1 LEFPLVGGPRRP
13 EIERVR
19 EASGHSLANPSR
31 AEDALAFAI
40 AQASAAGQWVVVAQ
54 LAEELKARRLGR
66 G

>member
-1 LEFPLVGGPRRP
+1 
-13 EIERVR
+13 VR
-19 EASGHSLANPSR
+19 EAAGHSLANPSR
-31 AEDALAFAI
+31 VEDSLAFAI

>member
-1 LEFPLVGGPRRP
+1 
-13 EIERVR
+13 VR

-31 AEDALAFAI
+31 VEDALAFAI